1 MGNEKLKFMDMFAVM
16 RVIDDNDR
24 VKSFEDCAEKV
35 FSEVSRKVAEYGR
48 DGSMT
53 IQIKFQCDKKCKN
66 AINVY
71 AEISKKIPKGS
82 QANSFYRD
90 SRTGGIYLDDIEQQ
104 RLFDNIH
111 PIVPP
116 VDSNTQQ
123 Q

>member
-1 MGNEKLKFMDMFAVM
+1 MGNEKLKFMDMFALM

-35 FSEVSRKVAEYGR
+35 FQEVSRKVAEYGR
-48 DGSMT
+48 DGSMDIK
-53 IQIKFQCDKKCKN
+53 IQFKCDKKCKN

-90 SRTGGIYLDDIEQQ
+90 SRTGGI
-104 RLFDNIH
+104 
-111 PIVPP
+111 
-116 VDSNTQQ
+116 
-123 Q
+123 